1 MIYSICQIAGDN
13 YVDHGYTLETNIA
26 QKQRARAQRLE
37 NGAVTR
43 NGVVVRNSLKQ
54 FIDSSN

>member
-1 MIYSICQIAGDN
+1 MTYSICQIAGDN
-13 YVDHGYTLETNIA
+13 YVDHGNILETNIA
-26 QKQRARAQRLE
+26 QKQRARTQRLE

-43 NGVVVRNSLKQ
+43 NGVVVRNPLKQ